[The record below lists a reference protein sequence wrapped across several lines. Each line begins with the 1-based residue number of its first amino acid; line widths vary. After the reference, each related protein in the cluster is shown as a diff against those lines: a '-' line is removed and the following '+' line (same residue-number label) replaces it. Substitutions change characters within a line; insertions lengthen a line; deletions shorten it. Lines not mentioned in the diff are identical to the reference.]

1 MRLSGL
7 FVYPVKGMR
16 GTAMRTALVEPCG
29 LQGDRR
35 WMVVDAQGRFLTQ
48 RQLPL
53 LARFD
58 AALSDGDTLAD
69 ATLTLGL
76 DGDRIE
82 VARGGRRT
90 RVTVWR
96 SLVEAVLVDPAADRW
111 LSAHLGQPCRLVFL
125 DDPRA
130 RPTEPVMGQVGGHV
144 SFADGFPL
152 LLTSN
157 RSLAVLNEALE
168 QPIGMDRFR
177 SNLVVDGPPGSPDA
191 WAEHGWSL
199 LDIGGTRLRAV
210 KPCVRCMVPGIDQR
224 SGAVPRPGEPLRTLR
239 RIHPRPDG
247 IVFGHNLVP
256 QGPGRLSVG
265 DRVEILEPA
274 SIRPVGGL
282 TGDAGHPSADDTA
295 PGERHARP

>member
-16 GTAMRTALVEPCG
+16 GTALRTAVVEPCG
-29 LQGDRR
+29 LRGDRR
-35 WMVVDAQGRFLTQ
+35 WMVVDAEGRFLTQ

-58 AALSDGDTLAD
+58 ASLSDAATLAD

-76 DGDRIE
+76 GEDRIE
-82 VARGGRRT
+82 VAHGT
-90 RVTVWR
+90 QPTQVTVWR
-96 SLVEAVLVDPAADRW
+96 SLVDAVLVDPAADRW
-111 LSAHLGQPCRLVFL
+111 LSAQLGRPCRLVFL
-125 DDPRA
+125 DDPQA
-130 RPTEPVMGQVGGHV
+130 RSIEPVVGEMAGPVSGHV

-152 LLTSN
+152 LLTSD
-157 RSLAVLNEALE
+157 RSLAVLNQALA

-177 SNLVVDGPPGSPDA
+177 SNLVVDGPPGAPEP
-191 WAEHGWSL
+191 WAEHGWIL

-224 SGAVPRPGEPLRTLR
+224 SGAIPQPGEPLRTLR
-239 RIHPRPDG
+239 RLHPRPDG

-256 QGPGRLSVG
+256 QGHGRLSVG
-265 DRVEILEPA
+265 DRVEILE
-274 SIRPVGGL
+274 
-282 TGDAGHPSADDTA
+282 AGTV
-295 PGERHARP
+295 